1 MTQVVGL
8 IEAHDGKGGVEL
20 LIAQLVSAEP
30 FVAKVGV
37 TDMPTPNV
45 PFLPAAPS
53 KLNVGTL
60 ATTESVTVASCE
72 DPAPLVATIV

>member
-30 FVAKVGV
+30 FVAKVGA
-37 TDMPTPNV
+37 TDMPTP
-45 PFLPAAPS
+45 
-53 KLNVGTL
+53 KM
-60 ATTESVTVASCE
+60 
-72 DPAPLVATIV
+72 PLVLVVSA